1 MKKVVFLFMAC
12 CAMAM
17 SLMSCHREP
26 ELTPEGEKTIA
37 VRKLYY
43 QRVLGQWYYE
53 EQSDTRYRY
62 IAYNFMEKG
71 KLETYEKFL
80 TRKRIKKG
88 DEVIYGDWEIEE
100 DSIIKGKWDLGWKEE
115 YGEMYLSTSEED
127 GKGHSVVQLHCLEY
141 VNQNE
146 LVLKYFGT
154 GNESM
159 LFKRGTS
166 KPSI

>member
-17 SLMSCHREP
+17 SLTSCHREP

-43 QRVLGQWYYE
+43 ERVLGQWFYE
-53 EQSDTRYRY
+53 EQGETTYY
-62 IAYNFMEKG
+62 YVAYNFKPKG
-71 KLETYEKFL
+71 QLETHEKVAV
-80 TRKRIKKG
+80 RKRING
-88 DEVIYGDWEIEE
+88 GATATYSDWEVKT
-100 DSIIKGKWDLGWKEE
+100 DTIIKGKWGLGWKEE

>member
-1 MKKVVFLFMAC
+1 MKKVVFLFMVC
-12 CAMAM
+12 CAIAM
-17 SLMSCHREP
+17 SLMSCHKEA
-26 ELTPEGEKTIA
+26 ELTPEQEKTIA

-43 QRVLGQWYYE
+43 ERVLGQWFYE
-53 EQSDTRYRY
+53 EQGETTYY
-62 IAYNFMEKG
+62 YVAYNFKPKG
-71 KLETYEKFL
+71 LNGGATATYS
-80 TRKRIKKG
+80 
-88 DEVIYGDWEIEE
+88 DWEVKT
-100 DSIIKGKWDLGWKEE
+100 DTIIKGKWDLGWKEE

-154 GNESM
+154 GNETM

>member
-1 MKKVVFLFMAC
+1 MFLT
-12 CAMAM
+12 
-17 SLMSCHREP
+17 SCHKEA
-26 ELTPEGEKTIA
+26 ELTPEQEKTIA

-43 QRVLGQWYYE
+43 GQILGQWYYE
-53 EQSDTRYRY
+53 EQGETTYY
-62 IAYNFMEKG
+62 YVAYNFKPKG
-71 KLETYEKFL
+71 QLETHKKVAV
-80 TRKRIKKG
+80 RKRING
-88 DEVIYGDWEIEE
+88 GATATYSDWEVKT
-100 DSIIKGKWDLGWKEE
+100 DTIIKGKWGLGWEEE

-127 GKGHSVVQLHCLEY
+127 GKGHSVVQFYCLEY
-141 VNQNE
+141 VNQSK

>member
-1 MKKVVFLFMAC
+1 MRRWLRINGGAT
-12 CAMAM
+12 ATD
-17 SLMSCHREP
+17 SD
-26 ELTPEGEKTIA
+26 GEVKT
-37 VRKLYY
+37 
-43 QRVLGQWYYE
+43 
-53 EQSDTRYRY
+53 DT
-62 IAYNFMEKG
+62 
-71 KLETYEKFL
+71 
-80 TRKRIKKG
+80 
-88 DEVIYGDWEIEE
+88 
-100 DSIIKGKWDLGWKEE
+100 IIKGKWDLGWKEE

-154 GNESM
+154 GNETM